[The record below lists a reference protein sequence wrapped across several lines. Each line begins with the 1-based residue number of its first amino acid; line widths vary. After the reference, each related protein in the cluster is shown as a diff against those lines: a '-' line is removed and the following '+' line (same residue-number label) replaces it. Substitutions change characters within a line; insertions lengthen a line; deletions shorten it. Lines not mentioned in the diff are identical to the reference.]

1 MSFKDDKAGGREGGR
16 EGGEE
21 LTLLKEDAEALNG
34 DGLHV
39 VRSVVELLE
48 DGLADAAFLGR
59 RWGERGREGGREGG
73 RGGQVGGC
81 R

>member
-1 MSFKDDKAGGREGGR
+1 MSFKDEKAGGREGGR

-59 RWGERGREGGREGG
+59 WGEGERERGREGGR
-73 RGGQVGGC
+73 RGQVGGC